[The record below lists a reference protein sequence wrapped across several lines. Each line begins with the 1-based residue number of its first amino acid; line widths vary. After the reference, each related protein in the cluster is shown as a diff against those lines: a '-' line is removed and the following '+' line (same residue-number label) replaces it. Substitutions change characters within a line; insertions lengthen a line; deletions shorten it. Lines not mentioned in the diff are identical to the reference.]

1 VVDNQCIKVK
11 TDRMDRMDR
20 MDRTDGS
27 GKTR

>member
-11 TDRMDRMDR
+11 TDQ